1 MASQDGAGRDV
12 TDELTQIVR
21 ECVRNEIALQRSGS
35 NTSFLMRTRDLIAM
49 ILLKGYFELRAGQ
62 SESEIRKSIITEVL
76 EQRFPFVRPDLVV
89 NENSRPYSE
98 FSSIREL
105 SLDKIKMIWSDE
117 RESLK
122 SNLISNTFS
131 YNLCQ
136 FFRNIAPCS
145 VLRRHLYFMTGSVK
159 LRI

>member
-62 SESEIRKSIITEVL
+62 SESEIRKSITEVL
-76 EQRFPFVRPDLVV
+76 EQRFPFVRPDHFDFVK
-89 NENSRPYSE
+89 
-98 FSSIREL
+98 REL
-105 SLDKIKMIWSDE
+105 ADRAELAIRSRVLINNEVWSDE
-117 RESLK
+117 RESLLQYLCYTL
-122 SNLISNTFS
+122 SDFTFR
-131 YNLCQ
+131 L
-136 FFRNIAPCS
+136 ACS
-145 VLRRHLYFMTGSVK
+145 QLKVTFQ
-159 LRI
+159 

>member
-1 MASQDGAGRDV
+1 MASQDGAGRDA
-12 TDELTQIVR
+12 TEELTQIVR

-62 SESEIRKSIITEVL
+62 SESEIRKSITEVL

-117 RESLK
+117 RESLLQ
-122 SNLISNTFS
+122 SSVILFLISLSDWPALNS
-131 YNLCQ
+131 
-136 FFRNIAPCS
+136 
-145 VLRRHLYFMTGSVK
+145 K
-159 LRI
+159 

>member
-12 TDELTQIVR
+12 TEELTQIVR

-35 NTSFLMRTRDLIAM
+35 NTSLLMRTRDLIAM

-62 SESEIRKSIITEVL
+62 SESEIRKSITEVL

-117 RESLK
+117 RESLLQYLCYTL
-122 SNLISNTFS
+122 SDFTFR
-131 YNLCQ
+131 L
-136 FFRNIAPCS
+136 ACS
-145 VLRRHLYFMTGSVK
+145 QLKVTFQ
-159 LRI
+159 